1 MTIIPISEFGDKEKS
16 VAPKTENIPET
27 EIVPA

>member
-1 MTIIPISEFGDKEKS
+1 MTVIPISEFGDKEKAA
-16 VAPKTENIPET
+16 APKTENTPET